1 MRTAGGLRVLVVD
14 DHALYR
20 RGLRRLLESEG
31 IEVVGEA
38 GNGQAAVRM
47 ALELTPDVTLMDM
60 AMPMMSG
67 TEAIAE
73 ILAENPQ
80 ARVLVLSGGSDDE
93 GVSDALLAGACGY
106 LVKMAATPAIID
118 GIRAVAGGASAI
130 SPNVAAGLVVRL
142 RERAKEQAEAE
153 AVRIPTPDLTTRE
166 LEVLR
171 LVAAGKENSAI
182 ASELFLSPKTV
193 KNHVAAILA
202 KLAIENRVQAA
213 VFAVRSGIAG

>member
-20 RGLRRLLESEG
+20 RGLRRLLEGEG

-47 ALELTPDVTLMDM
+47 ASELSPDVTLMDM

>member
-20 RGLRRLLESEG
+20 RGLRRLLEGEG